1 MPSDTRLSG
10 GAVSHA
16 VIGILNTFIGEGKAI
31 SRRQAAQ
38 MIGKSHT
45 YLNNRLNEDVDFT
58 VTDLDS
64 ICRAIDIDLALL
76 VAAAE
81 WAVTKR
87 RPKILTD
94 DEAYTISQWFDLAAK
109 DGWDFQ
115 REAEQQADYAR
126 ATPRTGEV

>member
-1 MPSDTRLSG
+1 MNPLDDGVIFTKNLAKVYVTLSAKTGITQYRLAKESG
-10 GAVSHA
+10 VSQAQVSRIFH
-16 VIGILNTFIGEGKAI
+16 GERAI
-31 SRRQAAQ
+31 SVPQ
-38 MIGKSHT
+38 MYAFADALG
-45 YLNNRLNEDVDFT
+45 VD
-58 VTDLDS
+58 LQLIIS
-64 ICRAIDIDLALL
+64 
-76 VAAAE
+76 AAE
-81 WAVTKR
+81 WATTKR